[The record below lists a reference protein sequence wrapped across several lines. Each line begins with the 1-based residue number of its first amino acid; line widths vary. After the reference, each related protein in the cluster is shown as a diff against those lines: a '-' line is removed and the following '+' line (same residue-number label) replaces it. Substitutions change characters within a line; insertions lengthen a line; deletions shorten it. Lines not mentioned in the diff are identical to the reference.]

1 MDFSSIST
9 LSEYIKNIEMQ
20 TCWKQRQ
27 QSGDFMSGT
36 DYWIQQ
42 QRQNADGIP
51 GTYTHSNLSMD
62 SIRTK
67 ILNGSKLSYEEEEY
81 LRNNDPI
88 TYQNLKASQ
97 AQAQSYERELKSAK
111 TKDDVDRIKFTHSA
125 ASLTEIA
132 SVQNNSEVPDSA
144 KYSMY
149 LTVKQKAD
157 AINAVTV
164 KFMQSSRYASL
175 PTDIEKNEVEKIT
188 SDNQILSA
196 DIDESVENNDESDEI
211 NNRFDTQYEKVQEV
225 ADAEKTEN
233 FDKIEKVRR
242 AKARA
247 LYNRTIELEKN
258 GIDLGTK
265 INVTI

>member
-9 LSEYIKNIEMQ
+9 LSEYIKDIEMQ
-20 TCWKQRQ
+20 TYWKQRQ
-27 QSGDFMSGT
+27 QSGNFMSGT
-36 DYWIQQ
+36 DYWIHQ

-51 GTYTHSNLSMD
+51 GTYPNSHLSMD

-67 ILNGSKLSYEEEEY
+67 LMNGSKLTYEEEEY
-81 LRNNDPI
+81 LRNNDPV
-88 TYQNLKASQ
+88 TYQNLKATQ
-97 AQAQSYERELKSAK
+97 AQAKAYEQELKSAK
-111 TKDDVDRIKFTHSA
+111 TKDDVDRIKFTRSA

-157 AINAVTV
+157 AIDAVTV
-164 KFMQSSRYASL
+164 KFMQSNRYASL
-175 PTDIEKNEVEKIT
+175 PTDVEKNEVEKIT
-188 SDNQILSA
+188 SDNQILSEDKTTHSKKSA
-196 DIDESVENNDESDEI
+196 ENPDRTESPTTENE
-211 NNRFDTQYEKVQEV
+211 
-225 ADAEKTEN
+225 AEKAEH
-233 FDKIEKVRR
+233 FDDIEKVRK

-247 LYNRTIELEKN
+247 LYSRTIELEKN

>member
-27 QSGDFMSGT
+27 QSGDFYSAT

-81 LRNNDPI
+81 LRNNDPV

-111 TKDDVDRIKFTHSA
+111 TKDDVDRIKFTRSA

-164 KFMQSSRYASL
+164 KFMQSNRYASL
-175 PTDIEKNEVEKIT
+175 PTDIEKREAEEIM
-188 SDNQILSA
+188 SDNKVFDTS
-196 DIDESVENNDESDEI
+196 ESVEDNDKATETDSSA
-211 NNRFDTQYEKVQEV
+211 DTQYKKVQEN
-225 ADAEKTEN
+225 ADAEKNEN